1 MAFTT
6 QYIYCSVI
14 YYLSDCFRSKTYS
27 KPCQTSRMG
36 LFPKI
41 VYGFRSLT
49 IIVKSSILD
58 IRLGSEYASTDSKPL
73 LTFLKNEAA
82 DLLAN
87 QAPIG
92 TFLNKIILILND
104 RHFP

>member
-1 MAFTT
+1 
-6 QYIYCSVI
+6 
-14 YYLSDCFRSKTYS
+14 
-27 KPCQTSRMG
+27 MG

-87 QAPIG
+87 QAAIC